1 MNGIK
6 PSSGF
11 QKSLSDANVSRWIE
25 SVSRQ
30 GGVCQ
35 PYMRKI
41 AAAGNKTEMFR
52 VLCDVNGG
60 AWLFELHAKGVPL
73 PIEQFLKEYAAYVN
87 GKKTVEYPSG
97 YTSKFYCRNIGKVV
111 ADTTIVYLLEC
122 KDANV
127 NVPMNKYPTVVL
139 SHGSSA
145 EIAMGAG
152 SRLNIE
158 LYGDAKYTLVD
169 GDKSKVRVTQH

>member
-1 MNGIK
+1 MTVEEWVK
-6 PSSGF
+6 
-11 QKSLSDANVSRWIE
+11 
-25 SVSRQ
+25 SVSRK

-41 AAAGNKTEMFR
+41 AAASNKTEMFR

-60 AWLFELHAKGVPL
+60 AWLFDLHANGVPL
-73 PIEQFLKEYAAYVN
+73 PIEQFMKEYAAYVN
-87 GKKTVEYPSG
+87 GGKTVEYPSG
-97 YTSKFYCRNIGKVV
+97 YTSSFYCRYDERLVV

-122 KDANV
+122 KEVKV

-145 EIAMGAG
+145 EITMGAG

-158 LYGDAKYTLVD
+158 LYGDAEYTLVD
-169 GDKSKVRVTQH
+169 GDKAKVRIMQH

>member
-1 MNGIK
+1 MTVEEWVK
-6 PSSGF
+6 
-11 QKSLSDANVSRWIE
+11 
-25 SVSRQ
+25 SVSRK

-41 AAAGNKTEMFR
+41 AAASNKTEMFR

-60 AWLFELHAKGVPL
+60 AWLFDLHDNGVPL
-73 PIEQFLKEYAAYVN
+73 PIEQFMKEYSAYIN
-87 GKKTVEYPSG
+87 GGKTVEYPSG
-97 YTSKFYCRNIGKVV
+97 YTSSFYCRCNGRLVV
-111 ADTTIVYLLEC
+111 ADTTNVYLLEC
-122 KDANV
+122 KDAKV

-145 EIAMGAG
+145 EITMGAG

-158 LYGDAKYTLVD
+158 LYGDAEYTLVD
-169 GDKSKVRVTQH
+169 GDKAKVRIMQH

>member
-1 MNGIK
+1 MNIK
-6 PSSGF
+6 EWAE
-11 QKSLSDANVSRWIE
+11 KM
-25 SVSRQ
+25 SRQ

-60 AWLFELHAKGVPL
+60 AWLFDLHANGVPL

-87 GKKTVEYPSG
+87 GGKTVEYPNG
-97 YTSKFYCRNIGKVV
+97 YTSSFYCRHNERLVV

-122 KDANV
+122 REAKV

-145 EIAMGAG
+145 EIAMGEG

-158 LYGDAKYTLVD
+158 LYGDAKYTLVE
-169 GDKSKVRVTQH
+169 GDKTKVRVMQH

>member
-1 MNGIK
+1 MTVEEWVK
-6 PSSGF
+6 
-11 QKSLSDANVSRWIE
+11 A
-25 SVSRQ
+25 VSRQ
-30 GGVCQ
+30 GSVCQ

-41 AAAGNKTEMFR
+41 AAASNKTEMFR

-60 AWLFELHAKGVPL
+60 AWLFDLHANGVPL

-97 YTSKFYCRNIGKVV
+97 YTSSFYCRYNDSLIV

-122 KDANV
+122 RDAKV

-139 SHGSSA
+139 SNGS
-145 EIAMGAG
+145 GANIVMRSG
-152 SRLNIE
+152 SRLNLE
-158 LYGDAKYTLVD
+158 LYGDADYCLVD
-169 GDKSKVRVTQH
+169 GDKTKVRITQH

>member
-1 MNGIK
+1 MTVEEWVK
-6 PSSGF
+6 
-11 QKSLSDANVSRWIE
+11 AM
-25 SVSRQ
+25 SRQ

-41 AAAGNKTEMFR
+41 AAVGNKTEMFR

-60 AWLFELHAKGVPL
+60 AWLFDLHANGVQL

-87 GKKTVEYPSG
+87 GGKTVEYPSG
-97 YTSKFYCRNIGKVV
+97 YTSKFYCRHSGDVIQ

-122 KDANV
+122 KGAKV
-127 NVPMNKYPTVVL
+127 NVPMNKYPTLIL
-139 SHGSSA
+139 SHGTDATVSL
-145 EIAMGAG
+145 GHG

-158 LYGDAKYTLVD
+158 LYGDAEYCLVD
-169 GDKSKVRVTQH
+169 GDKSKVRITQH